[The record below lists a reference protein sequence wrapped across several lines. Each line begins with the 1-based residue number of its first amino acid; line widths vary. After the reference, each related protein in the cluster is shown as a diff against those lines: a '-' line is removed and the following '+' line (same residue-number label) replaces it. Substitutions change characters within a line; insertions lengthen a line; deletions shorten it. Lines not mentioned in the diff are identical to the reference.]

1 MGNNELFMEA
11 YYGKLPEFEEIE
23 MLFDSIIKRARADG
37 YDSNPN
43 KYVETKKIEKI
54 FAKVFGLKK
63 MVLYWIPSNVKNAY
77 TVTIQSI
84 LLFGESKDYIEK
96 RTDRG
101 FYDTS
106 GRSVFTVYAYTGLL
120 QKDINLSA
128 HELTAILLHEF
139 GHNFDYSKYHMISF
153 LVDCLVNPGY
163 ANSIE
168 NNKSIEDH
176 NKIKDEYLKNTKK
189 YWDKIYRSTPERKR
203 KDREYKRA
211 MEKALRTGMF
221 QKTIRFIASTLT
233 LPFILI
239 ISLPVQLLSLD
250 GKKGELFAD
259 SFATSYG
266 YGSDLITGL
275 EKLGDVS
282 KIKVE
287 HSKGLDIMRDLN
299 NCMDEIFI
307 GLLEIHGT
315 TQERCKETIK
325 KLEADIRSSDF
336 PPELEEEL
344 HDELNK
350 VKARYMELL
359 AVSENGDDKI
369 LKSWRKICNVIFG
382 GAPNIAKLFKPNRV

>member
-189 YWDKIYRSTPERKR
+189 YWNKIYASKPERKR

-369 LKSWRKICNVIFG
+369 LKAWRKICNAIFG

>member
-43 KYVETKKIEKI
+43 KYAETKKIEKI

-189 YWDKIYRSTPERKR
+189 YWNKIYASKPERKR

-211 MEKALRTGMF
+211 MEKALRTGLF

-369 LKSWRKICNVIFG
+369 LKAWRKICNVIFG

>member
-43 KYVETKKIEKI
+43 KYAETKKIEKI

-63 MVLYWIPSNVKNAY
+63 MVLYWIPSNVKKAY

-153 LVDCLVNPGY
+153 LLDVMIDPTFIYTVN
-163 ANSIE
+163 AN
-168 NNKSIEDH
+168 KTIEDH

-189 YWDKIYRSTPERKR
+189 YWNKIYASKPERKR

-233 LPFILI
+233 LPFILV

-259 SFATSYG
+259 SFATAYG
-266 YGSDLITGL
+266 YGSDLISGL
-275 EKLGDVS
+275 EKPGNTTIP
-282 KIKVE
+282 IK
-287 HSKGLDIMRDLN
+287 HTKALDILRDLN
-299 NCMDEIFI
+299 SCMDEIFNGI
-307 GLLEIHGT
+307 LEIHGSN
-315 TQERCKETIK
+315 QERCRATIK
-325 KLEADIRSSDF
+325 KLEADIKSGDY
-336 PPELEEEL
+336 PPELKEEL
-344 HDELNK
+344 YLEL
-350 VKARYMELL
+350 
-359 AVSENGDDKI
+359 DKI
-369 LKSWRKICNVIFG
+369 KEKYRQMMSISPEDTDKIQKVWRKICNIIFR
-382 GAPNIAKLFKPNRV
+382 GAPNIAKFFKANRV

>member
-189 YWDKIYRSTPERKR
+189 YWNKIYESKPERKR

>member
-43 KYVETKKIEKI
+43 KYVETKKIENI

-189 YWDKIYRSTPERKR
+189 YWNKIYASKPERKR

>member
-54 FAKVFGLKK
+54 FSKVFGLKK

-153 LVDCLVNPGY
+153 LVDCLLNPGY

-189 YWDKIYRSTPERKR
+189 YWNKIYASKPERKR

>member
-176 NKIKDEYLKNTKK
+176 NKIKDEYLKKTKK
-189 YWDKIYRSTPERKR
+189 YWNKIYASKPERKR

-369 LKSWRKICNVIFG
+369 LKAWRKICNVIFG

>member
-54 FAKVFGLKK
+54 FAKVFRLKK

-128 HELTAILLHEF
+128 NELTAILLHEF

-153 LVDCLVNPGY
+153 LVDCLLNPGY

-189 YWDKIYRSTPERKR
+189 YWNKIYASKPERKR

-359 AVSENGDDKI
+359 TVSENGDDKI

>member
-189 YWDKIYRSTPERKR
+189 YWNKIYASKPERKR
-203 KDREYKRA
+203 KDQEYKRA

-315 TQERCKETIK
+315 TQERCNETIK

-336 PPELEEEL
+336 PPENE
-344 HDELNK
+344 
-350 VKARYMELL
+350 
-359 AVSENGDDKI
+359 
-369 LKSWRKICNVIFG
+369 W
-382 GAPNIAKLFKPNRV
+382 